1 MDAELK
7 IKENFDVE
15 GILHPEL
22 FNVIPSSAKEIRT
35 FYLIEFN
42 GEVLWAWRLLKTH
55 QYHYFTAL
63 NECIKPLGYSLSSNS
78 SNKIGI
84 SLRTRVYHYVK
95 RVRSLNTKTR
105 KANLAQSWFT
115 LKVFDEDMVQ
125 VPQEIIKKQKEEEEI
140 LQSKVEELNENLK
153 EECAKVYE
161 VLKEQMEI
169 SKQNMELINE
179 NVELRTENENLKK
192 GVEDLK
198 NKGKLISDVQPRQK
212 YRKLN
217 QIR

>member
-1 MDAELK
+1 MY
-7 IKENFDVE
+7 
-15 GILHPEL
+15 
-22 FNVIPSSAKEIRT
+22 R
-35 FYLIEFN
+35 
-42 GEVLWAWRLLKTH
+42 
-55 QYHYFTAL
+55 
-63 NECIKPLGYSLSSNS
+63 
-78 SNKIGI
+78 
-84 SLRTRVYHYVK
+84 YVK